1 MKKKMNL
8 FRRGLVLFRRWRKRM
23 VVALLVL
30 IGLALLGVAGFA
42 YYVERMFEEEDI
54 GDSMLLPTV
63 DHRVERQRR
72 RTEDGHEFEVDN
84 SRATFTLDLKPEAAS
99 ISHRHLFPDHA
110 AAIAYAREHG
120 LNILPSVGLV
130 HDKCKKVN
138 DQLVRALETAM
149 QEDLPADKL
158 PGRRAALQQL
168 AEVLL
173 RQLDQAAA
181 EHRGTF
187 ESALV
192 HVVGALRAGGADPPP
207 ELPPDLASRA
217 EHQLEEFLADP
228 VYSRPVGF
236 WDQTP
241 ELINIFRQDR
251 FLARGIC
258 LKSETAAAVALAGTV
273 VDDPILRATFERSA
287 EFGARLTNPTP
298 EYRYSPLR
306 LTELAAPE
314 DSWERRLAGERLREI
329 REGLPAPPPD
339 GMVSFALF
347 PFASSPE
354 EALWLKMPYG
364 FTGAEL
370 IVAIESGV
378 IDLEPKPDSGWYD
391 YQWYALETLVM
402 PERGREDH
410 KLETNREYRQRL
422 REIFLAA
429 IARDRETH
437 IKNLPTLYFG
447 CSGPFQEGEI
457 EAQVGPLFAVE
468 PLPTVYLRLARA
480 YRFLQTAMS
489 TLIEPH
495 LHETMM
501 DDPFDY
507 DGEKATVTQ
516 VLDRMAALNYG
527 LYELACR
534 DLGMNPEYLEDEHD
548 DEARDA
554 AVLLA
559 EKWLTRLE
567 EDSDLQED
575 MRIAVPLFIDPVDGS
590 ITSWACAGV
599 RLEPLVAEYDE
610 KPRVFGVKPIWAPVE
625 YWVASEVFLE
635 FTHYDKPLTRE
646 EFRALCDAHPDEA
659 SLRAALGAPPRLK
672 PLRSDW
678 FRAAGWL
685 LVVSALVVLI
695 LVIRRLPGQKRK
707 RILRNSF
714 LLILAISTVTLVFL
728 SFAHRLRTTIL
739 VEHVLWRSRFLS
751 ALAAQYYISCEL
763 DESPRLAHGR
773 MLGLLESMAEGRTAQ
788 SRYLAAYLIEALY
801 WQSESADNLALIE
814 PETVIPLL
822 LRAAEDQVPQVA
834 GAAVFWL
841 GNYDRPEVVNLIQDK
856 LRSPNTHPKV
866 RLQAVLSAGSLRN
879 PELIDDLCA
888 LLQHGSRMEQRLALS
903 SLMKYDT
910 AETREFLLEFLEQR
924 ERGKTAEEIEEDFL
938 ASRIRDELFGK
949 AEEDSTDFIIRFD

>member
-1 MKKKMNL
+1 MNL
-8 FRRGLVLFRRWRKRM
+8 FKRGLAFRRWRRRV

-30 IGLALLGVAGFA
+30 CGLALLGAAGFV

-54 GDSMLLPTV
+54 GGSMQTV

-84 SRATFTLDLKPEAAS
+84 SGATFTLELKPEAAS
-99 ISHRHLFPDHA
+99 IPQRLFPDHA

-149 QEDLPADKL
+149 QEDLATDEL

-168 AEVLL
+168 AGVLL

-181 EHRGTF
+181 EHRGAF

-192 HVVGALRAGGADPPP
+192 HVVGALRAGGTKPPP
-207 ELPPDLASRA
+207 ELMPELASRA
-217 EHQLEEFLADP
+217 ERQFEEFLAAP
-228 VYSRPVGF
+228 AYSRPVGF

-273 VDDPILRATFERSA
+273 VDDPMLRAAFERSTS
-287 EFGARLTNPTP
+287 FGARLTNPAP

-329 REGLPAPPPD
+329 REELPAPPPFNT
-339 GMVSFALF
+339 VSFALF

-354 EALWLKMPYG
+354 ETLWLKMPYG
-364 FTGAEL
+364 FTGTQL
-370 IVAIESGV
+370 IAAIESGMV
-378 IDLEPKPDSGWYD
+378 DLEPKPDSGWYD
-391 YQWYALETLVM
+391 YQWYALETLVL

-437 IKNLPTLYFG
+437 IKNLPTLYLLG
-447 CSGPFQEGEI
+447 GLSQEGEI

-489 TLIEPH
+489 ALIEPH

-534 DLGMNPEYLEDEHD
+534 DLGMNPEYLEDEYD
-548 DEARDA
+548 DEARAA

-559 EKWLTRLE
+559 EEWLARLE

-575 MRIAVPLFIDPVDGS
+575 MRIAVPLFINPINES
-590 ITSWACAGV
+590 ISWACAGV
-599 RLEPLVAEYDE
+599 RLEPLIAEYDE

-659 SLRAALGAPPRLK
+659 SLRAALGAPPRFK
-672 PLRSDW
+672 PRRSVWLRV
-678 FRAAGWL
+678 AGWL
-685 LVVSALVVLI
+685 LAVSALVALI
-695 LVIRRLPGQKRK
+695 LLGRRLPRQKRK
-707 RILRNSF
+707 RILRKSF

-728 SFAHRLRTTIL
+728 SFAHRLRTRIL
-739 VEHVLWRSRFLS
+739 VEHVLWRSRLS
-751 ALAAQYYISCEL
+751 SVLAANCYGRREL

-773 MLGLLESMAEGRTAQ
+773 MLGLLECMAEGRTAQ
-788 SRYLAAYLIEALY
+788 SRYLAAYLIEALH
-801 WQSESADNLALIE
+801 WQSVSADNLALIE

-822 LRAAEDQVPQVA
+822 LRAAKDRVPQVA
-834 GAAVFWL
+834 SPAVYWL
-841 GNYDRPEVVNLIQDK
+841 GNYDRPEVVNFIQEK
-856 LRSPNTHPKV
+856 LRSPNTHPNV
-866 RLQAVLSAGSLRN
+866 RLAAVLSAGSLRI
-879 PELIDDLCA
+879 PELIDDLCV
-888 LLQHGSRMEQRLALS
+888 LLRHGSRMEQSFALS
-903 SLMKYDT
+903 SLLNYDT
-910 AETREFLLEFLEQR
+910 AETHELLLEFLEEL
-924 ERGKTAEEIEEDFL
+924 ERGKTAEEIEHDHL
-938 ASRIRDELFGK
+938 ATRIRNKFFAKVEEGK
-949 AEEDSTDFIIRFD
+949 TDDRMPEPIWQDK